1 MRQKLFIVLL
11 FLSGI
16 ASISA
21 QTTDSIKIMT
31 YNLLQYGIT
40 TGPNCTPNTVANK
53 NTWLNLIMGSTKPDL
68 LAVNELRWNT
78 NNAYALNLK
87 SGALG
92 YNTAMQITAA
102 GNQAGSDI
110 GNMLFYNSN
119 KFGYLHHE
127 AILGNVRDI
136 DVYQLYHKAATQ
148 PGDTLML
155 WAIVAHLKA
164 GNAANDAVQRGE
176 AAKDIMTWLNAHP
189 NITNYMVMGD
199 FNLYSGT
206 EAAYVNFLKASDPMH
221 FIDPTGVTTGWQG
234 QSYAA
239 LHTQCPVT
247 TTSFCFSGGGLDDR
261 FDYILMSPA
270 VIGGTSK
277 IQYVPGSYNAFGNT
291 GNSYNTTLNC
301 SAVGTT
307 VCSALL
313 QNSDHIPVVA
323 KLAISIP
330 SAIANTLNNQLEINI
345 LDNPIEDNLQLQC
358 IFHQKAN
365 YQLEIVNVLGQVM
378 HKTGINSMQSDY
390 TFSATNWQSGVYFL
404 RVYDENGR
412 SLVKKVMKR

>member
-1 MRQKLFIVLL
+1 MRQKLFIAIL
-11 FLSGI
+11 FLSSI

-31 YNLLQYGIT
+31 YNLLQYGVT

-53 NTWLNLIMGSTKPDL
+53 NTWLNLIMGSIKPDL
-68 LAVNELRWNT
+68 LAVNELRWNN

-87 SGALG
+87 SGAMS
-92 YNTAMQITAA
+92 YNAAMQVTVA

-119 KFGYLHHE
+119 KLGYLHHE

-148 PGDTLML
+148 PGDTVML

-164 GNAANDAVQRGE
+164 GNTSNDAVQRGE

-189 NITNYMVMGD
+189 SITNYMVMGD
-199 FNLYSGT
+199 FNLYSHT
-206 EAAYVNFLKASDPMH
+206 ESAYVNFLNTSDPMH

-234 QSYAA
+234 QNYAA

-247 TTSFCFSGGGLDDR
+247 TSSFCFSGGGLDDR
-261 FDYILMSPA
+261 FDYILMNPA
-270 VIGGTSK
+270 MMNSTNKIHYVAGTYK
-277 IQYVPGSYNAFGNT
+277 AFGNT

-301 SAVGTT
+301 SSVGTS

-313 QNSDHIPVVA
+313 QSSDHIPVVA
-323 KLAISIP
+323 QLAIAIP
-330 SAIANTLNNQLEINI
+330 SAIAQTLNSQLEINI
-345 LDNPIEDNLQLQC
+345 LENPIQDELHLQC

-365 YQLEIVNVLGQVM
+365 YQLEIMNVLGQVM
-378 HKTGINSMQSDY
+378 HKTAIYSTQSNY
-390 TFSATNWQSGVYFL
+390 TFPSTNWQNGVYFL

-412 SLVKKVMKR
+412 SLVKTFMKP